1 MKKIAICFTSIL
13 LFCLVSACGEGGTS
27 SQAGPSGASA
37 DGDKPAAVVERA
49 PRYTESGDIAALK
62 ARGVLRIL
70 EHRNVEGYLPR
81 NGHPQTLVEQGLKRF
96 AEQHGM
102 TAKVV
107 PVANFDDL
115 IPMLQAG
122 KGDVISAN
130 FAVTEQRQQQIAFTM
145 ALTYVTQHIVSPAS
159 NPLKSLADLNNRTLL
174 VQEQTSFFST
184 AKKLQYEYKAMKLK
198 PISGELGDDDIFD
211 RLVEDG
217 SSVTLADSN
226 VIDVA
231 LGYRDDL
238 KKSGPISAEQPIAL
252 GVRKTN
258 PQLLADLNAYIVHHK
273 LTNPRLAS
281 SVADWAGIKQRGS
294 LRVALPNNSASYF
307 MSHGKLQGFDY
318 ELLKMFADRHKLGM
332 QVIVANEQDALLQL
346 VRNGTADV
354 AGGFLTPSVE
364 RERMGVVFSSPY
376 HLAAEI
382 VVARIDDK
390 NLDELE
396 DLAGR
401 TIHVRKSSSYWQ
413 TVSGLQGAGIAV
425 KLTATPDEEET
436 EAAIAKV
443 ASADYDLTVADEN
456 LLKIELTWRDDIRGA
471 FELTEPL
478 GQAWAVRK
486 DNPVLLQQL
495 NGFIKKQYR
504 GLNYNIAYNK
514 YFATPKTVAALK
526 QGQLDLVESGRISS
540 YDSLIKKYASQY
552 GFDWRLV
559 AAQIYQ
565 ESRFNPK
572 ARSPAGARGLLQV
585 MPATAKEM
593 GFKNFTTTEQ
603 GIAAGVKY
611 LDHVRKQFPESLPV
625 LDRMWF
631 TLAAY
636 NAGSGHVRDAIKLA
650 KQQGLNP
657 DRWFDNVEKA
667 MLLLSK
673 KQYAAKAR
681 YGYVRGQEPVKYV
694 RQIGERYWAYVQLT
708 DVNQVLSAQPGTQ
721 IPPSKQT
728 GS

>member
-1 MKKIAICFTSIL
+1 MEKIATICCFMLMFFL
-13 LFCLVSACGEGGTS
+13 LAACGEGSVSNQQSPLEGVAVNDNT
-27 SQAGPSGASA
+27 A
-37 DGDKPAAVVERA
+37 DVVELA
-49 PRYTESGDIAALK
+49 PHYSEVGDLDALR

-70 EHRNVEGYLPR
+70 EHRNMESYLPR
-81 NGHPQTLVEQGLKRF
+81 NGHPQTLVEQGLERF

-102 TAKVV
+102 SAKLV
-107 PVANFDDL
+107 PVPNFNDL

-130 FAVTEQRQQQIAFTM
+130 LAVTEQRQEQIAFTM
-145 ALTYVTQHIVSPAS
+145 ALTHVTQHIVSPAG
-159 NPLKSLADLNNRTLL
+159 NPLESLEQLNNRTLL
-174 VQEQTSFFST
+174 VQENTSFFPT
-184 AKKLQYEYKAMKLK
+184 AKKLQYEFKDMKLETV
-198 PISGELGDDDIFD
+198 SGELSDDDIFD

-273 LTNPRLAS
+273 LTHTRLTS

-294 LRVALPNNSASYF
+294 LRVALPNTSASYF

-318 ELLKMFADRHKLGM
+318 ELLRMFADRHKLGM
-332 QVIVANEQDALLQL
+332 QVIVANEQDALLEL
-346 VRNGTADV
+346 VRNGTVDV

-376 HLAAEI
+376 SLSAEM
-382 VVARIDDK
+382 VVARAGDK
-390 NLDELE
+390 NVVELQ

-425 KLTATPDEEET
+425 KLTAIAGDEET

-456 LLKIELTWRDDIRGA
+456 ILGIELTWRDDIRAA
-471 FELTEPL
+471 FALTEPQ
-478 GQAWAVRK
+478 GQAWALRRV
-486 DNPVLLQQL
+486 NPQLLQQL
-495 NGFIKKQYR
+495 NDFIEKEYR
-504 GLNYNIAYNK
+504 GLYYNIAYNK
-514 YFATPKTVAALK
+514 YFATPRTVASLK
-526 QGQLDLVESGRISS
+526 QGQLELVESGTISPF
-540 YDSLIKKYASQY
+540 DTLIKKYAGQY

-565 ESRFNPK
+565 ESRFDPK
-572 ARSPAGARGLLQV
+572 ARSAAGARGLLQV
-585 MPATAKEM
+585 MPATAREM
-593 GFKNFTTTEQ
+593 GFKGLNTTEQ

-611 LDHVRKQFPESLPV
+611 LDHVRRQFPESMPV

-631 TLAAY
+631 TLASY

-650 KQQGLNP
+650 KQQRLNP
-657 DRWFDNVEKA
+657 NRWFDNVEKA

-694 RQIGERYWAYVQLT
+694 REIRARYHAYVQLT
-708 DVNQVLSAQPGTQ
+708 EVNQAATVQ
-721 IPPSKQT
+721 
-728 GS
+728 